1 MWLFP
6 ERQDRLRTRGVT
18 PNATR
23 EEGALM
29 QLPLVAP
36 APVVVEHAQGL
47 RELCENRCP
56 FQHFENSLTG
66 LLVLSNKSMAN
77 LSRCLLESADK
88 TNLSRFFSEAPWE
101 EKKGNETRITD
112 MLAQTAKSRRK
123 AAQSCVIVDDTLG
136 EHVGSVFEYVDR
148 HYDHCEGR
156 YPLGHN
162 LVTTPYESGAVRFP
176 LEVRRYRRDEEQT
189 RGAEFVRKPFP
200 EQEIPSAKKP
210 HARRHKQG
218 DETLRQDAEFAAL
231 YKQFRSKI
239 ALAMEVLEQAP
250 ARTVPFRN
258 RTGGVHESEVSA
270 V

>member
-1 MWLFP
+1 
-6 ERQDRLRTRGVT
+6 
-18 PNATR
+18 
-23 EEGALM
+23 M

-123 AAQSCVIVDDTLG
+123 AAQSCVIVDDTWVSTWG
-136 EHVGSVFEYVDR
+136 ACSSMWIGI
-148 HYDHCEGR
+148 
-156 YPLGHN
+156 
-162 LVTTPYESGAVRFP
+162 TTTA
-176 LEVRRYRRDEEQT
+176 
-189 RGAEFVRKPFP
+189 RGA
-200 EQEIPSAKKP
+200 I
-210 HARRHKQG
+210 HWG
-218 DETLRQDAEFAAL
+218 T
-231 YKQFRSKI
+231 I
-239 ALAMEVLEQAP
+239 W
-250 ARTVPFRN
+250 
-258 RTGGVHESEVSA
+258 
-270 V
+270 